1 MADAM
6 RTHGLFSWNELHAGN
21 GDAMKRFY
29 AAVTGWRFEDTPMPD
44 GAYPVIKVGDVSAG
58 GMAPGASPLK
68 GWVPY
73 ITVDDVDA
81 AVAKATAA
89 GGKVIRPAADM
100 APIGRM
106 ATLADPEGTVFAVIK
121 YAPEMS

>member
-6 RTHGLFSWNELHAGN
+6 RTHGLFSWNELHASN

-29 AAVTGWRFEDTPMPD
+29 AAVVGWRFEDMAMPA

-58 GMAPGASPLK
+58 GVAAGAGGFK
-68 GWVPY
+68 GWLPY

-89 GGKVIRPAADM
+89 GGTVISPAADS
-100 APIGRM
+100 PPVGRM
-106 ATLADPEGTVFAVIK
+106 ATLADPEGTVFAVIR
-121 YAPEMS
+121 YAPEMA

>member
-1 MADAM
+1 MADPM

-29 AAVTGWRFEDTPMPD
+29 AAVAGWRFEDMPMPE

-58 GMAPGASPLK
+58 GMAPGGGGVK
-68 GWVPY
+68 GWLPY

-81 AVAKATAA
+81 AVAKAAAA
-89 GGKVIRPAADM
+89 GGMVIRPAADS
-100 APIGRM
+100 PVGRM
-106 ATLADPEGTVFAVIK
+106 ATLADPEGTAFAVIK
-121 YAPEMS
+121 YAPGMS